1 MDDEYFPEP
10 GSQLN
15 NDTNLQPVNT
25 GTNIINKN
33 VKPLIIKDINELKN
47 NQTLLKTLTSRWFK
61 DIKIDT
67 LKFTQNG
74 NLLIFPQE
82 LADYEK
88 LKKLVFH

>member
-25 GTNIINKN
+25 RTNIINKN
-33 VKPLIIKDINELKN
+33 VKPLIIKDISELKN

-61 DIKIDT
+61 DIKIDA

-74 NLLIFPQE
+74 NLLIFP
-82 LADYEK
+82 
-88 LKKLVFH
+88 